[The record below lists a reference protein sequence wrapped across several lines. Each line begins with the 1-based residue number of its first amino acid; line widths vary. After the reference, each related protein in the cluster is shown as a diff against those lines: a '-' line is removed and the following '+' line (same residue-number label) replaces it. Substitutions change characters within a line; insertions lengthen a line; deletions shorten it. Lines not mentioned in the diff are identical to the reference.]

1 MNIYRSQAKHLLQ
14 SRKLNGL
21 AVAVICTVN
30 KGLFLFSE
38 HKCVNVSYA
47 NIPVNLA
54 CSPEPTGKGNVKQ
67 LVSEALHYSTE
78 RQELFKTKKHLE
90 RKAKRAPN
98 GGQNRSKLKL
108 ALFKAEM

>member
-67 LVSEALHYSTE
+67 LVRHCTTQQKDRSCSKPKSILKGRQNVLQMEGKTEA
-78 RQELFKTKKHLE
+78 
-90 RKAKRAPN
+90 N
-98 GGQNRSKLKL
+98 
-108 ALFKAEM
+108 